1 VTSQHK
7 ARKLFMELERKQ
19 ERTRQLTVEWGQLQL
34 EQSTWAMR
42 ARVEKIATKQ
52 LLMKVPDASKI
63 KVISLAGSNN
73 SISFV
78 DEQEL

>member
-1 VTSQHK
+1 VTSQHE

-19 ERTRQLTVEWGQLQL
+19 ERTRQLAIEWGQLQL

-52 LLMKVPDASKI
+52 LLMKVPDVSKI
-63 KVISLAGSNN
+63 KFISLAGSNN
-73 SISFV
+73 SISSV